1 MASVGL
7 WRKGEKEYDRA
18 RQRMVDLIRSRGIK
32 DSLVLEAMAKV
43 PRHLFVPPSLRDE
56 AYADYPLAIG
66 EGQTISQPYIVALM
80 TEALELTPDSKVL
93 EIGTGSGY
101 QAAILA
107 EIAGEVYSVE
117 RLPSLAARAERLLR
131 ELGYHNVYIRV
142 GDGTLGWPEEGP
154 YDGIVVTAAAP
165 SIPPPL
171 LEQLNVGGRLVI
183 PVGGA
188 YSQEL
193 LKVVKRDP
201 EGNYTTH
208 SLGGCVFVKLYGKYG
223 WKKED

>member
-1 MASVGL
+1 
-7 WRKGEKEYDRA
+7 
-18 RQRMVDLIRSRGIK
+18 MVDLIKRRGVK
-32 DSLVLEAMAKV
+32 DPLVLAAMAKV
-43 PRHLFVPPSLRDE
+43 PRHLFVPHHLRDE

-80 TEALELTPDSKVL
+80 TEALELTPQSRAL

-107 EIAGEVYSVE
+107 EIAKEVYSVE
-117 RLPSLAARAERLLR
+117 RLPSLAHRAESLLR
-131 ELGYHNVYIRV
+131 ELGYTNVHIKV
-142 GDGTLGWPEEGP
+142 GDGTLGWPEHGP
-154 YDGIVVTAAAP
+154 YEGIIVTAAAP
-165 SIPPPL
+165 SLPPPL
-171 LEQLNVGGRLVI
+171 MEQLAVGGKLVI

-193 LKVVKRDP
+193 LKVTKLD
-201 EGNYTTH
+201 EKGNYTSQ

-223 WKKED
+223 WKKEE

>member
-1 MASVGL
+1 MAGGF
-7 WRKGEKEYDRA
+7 WRKGETDYQKARA
-18 RQRMVDLIRSRGIK
+18 SMVELIRRRGVK
-32 DSLVLEAMAKV
+32 DPRVLEAMAKV
-43 PRHLFVPPSLRDE
+43 PRHLFVPPHLRDE

-80 TEALELTPDSKVL
+80 TEALELPPQSRVL

-107 EIAGEVYSVE
+107 EIAREVYSVE
-117 RLPSLAARAERLLR
+117 RLPSLAQRAEKLLKK
-131 ELGYHNVYIRV
+131 LGYTNVHIKV
-142 GDGTLGWPEEGP
+142 GDGTLGWPEEAP
-154 YDGIVVTAAAP
+154 YHGIIVTAAAP

-171 LEQLNVGGRLVI
+171 LEQLAVGGKLVI

-193 LKVVKRDP
+193 LQVTKLDE
-201 EGNYTTH
+201 EGNYTTR

-223 WKKED
+223 WKNED